1 MAGAVATSK
10 IAQSDTPDNMLAL
23 LTALRAVGPSAAV
36 S

>member
-10 IAQSDTPDNMLAL
+10 IAQSDTPDNMLSL
-23 LTALRAVGPSAAV
+23 LTALRAVGPGAGV